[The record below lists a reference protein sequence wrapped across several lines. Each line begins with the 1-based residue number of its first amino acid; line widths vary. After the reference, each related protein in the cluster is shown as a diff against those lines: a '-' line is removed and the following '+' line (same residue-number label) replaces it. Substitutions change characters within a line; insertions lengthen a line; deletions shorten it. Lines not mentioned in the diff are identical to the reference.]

1 LRFYGKLGRVRPV
14 SQAYYESEKLF
25 FGDALVDEAN
35 LRKAHEQ
42 HMMYNPA
49 RGERH
54 MSETLSLENRVA
66 LVTGGSRGIGRAVA
80 LELAARGA
88 AVVVNYNKSSEAAD
102 EVVKK
107 IQEGGGKAAAFQADV
122 SDLKQAEALVK
133 FAVETFG
140 DLSILVNN
148 AGITKDT
155 LIMMMSESDWDS
167 VISTNLKSTFNCSKA
182 AVKHMMR
189 KRYGRVINMSSVVGQ
204 LGKPRQTNYSA
215 SKGGQIA
222 FTKSLAR
229 EVAARNITVNAIAP
243 GFVDTE
249 ILDAM
254 SPEVL
259 EAALKMVPLARKA
272 KPEEVAYAVAFL
284 ASDQAAFITG
294 QVLGVDGGMAMM

>member
-1 LRFYGKLGRVRPV
+1 MT
-14 SQAYYESEKLF
+14 
-25 FGDALVDEAN
+25 D
-35 LRKAHEQ
+35 
-42 HMMYNPA
+42 
-49 RGERH
+49 
-54 MSETLSLENRVA
+54 TLSLENKVA
-66 LVTGGSRGIGRAVA
+66 VVTGGSRGIGAAVA
-80 LELAARGA
+80 IELASRGA
-88 AVVVNYNKSSEAAD
+88 AVVVNYNSSPDAAND
-102 EVVKK
+102 VVKK
-107 IQEGGGKAAAFQADV
+107 IEEAGGKAAAFQADV
-122 SDLKQAEALVK
+122 SDFKQAEGLIK

-148 AGITKDT
+148 AGITRDT
-155 LIMMMSESDWDS
+155 LIMMMSEADWDS
-167 VISTNLKSTFNCSKA
+167 VIATNLKSTFNCSKV

-189 KRYGRVINMSSVVGQ
+189 KRTGRVINMASVAGQ
-204 LGKPRQTNYSA
+204 MGNAGQVNYSA

-259 EAALKMVPLARKA
+259 EAALKMVPLGRKA
-272 KPEEVAYAVAFL
+272 KPEEIGYAVAFL

-294 QVLGVDGGMAMM
+294 QVLAVDGGMAMM